1 MALGPRD
8 ALLVRGATA
17 LERPDDGPQDLLAI
31 EGCIVALGPDSA
43 AAAPAGAQ
51 QLDADGMFAAP
62 GLIDLQLNG
71 AAGHD
76 LTEQPATLWAVAEAL
91 PRYGVTAFLPT
102 LVSADRDTIETARRV
117 LLGGPPDGHRGALPL
132 GLHIEGPF
140 LNPAKRGAHPAGSLR
155 DADLTFIAGWSP
167 ATGVRMV
174 TLAPELPGALDLV
187 RALASA
193 GVVVSA
199 GHSTAT
205 LDESRAGF
213 DAGIRTVTHLFNA
226 MPPLDHRAPGLV
238 AAALADQRVTTN
250 LIPDGLHLAP
260 EVVALVWRLTGRRRF
275 SIVTDAISALG
286 MPPGRYRLGG
296 VDCVVDET
304 SARIGET
311 LAGSVLGLDEGVR
324 NLVEF
329 TGCSPAEA
337 VDAASQVPAR
347 LIGEEDRG
355 MLRVGARADL
365 VLLTRDLRVAATIV
379 GGTVVH
385 TATGAMP
392 G

>member
-1 MALGPRD
+1 
-8 ALLVRGATA
+8 
-17 LERPDDGPQDLLAI
+17 
-31 EGCIVALGPDSA
+31 
-43 AAAPAGAQ
+43 
-51 QLDADGMFAAP
+51 
-62 GLIDLQLNG
+62 
-71 AAGHD
+71 
-76 LTEQPATLWAVAEAL
+76 
-91 PRYGVTAFLPT
+91 
-102 LVSADRDTIETARRV
+102 
-117 LLGGPPDGHRGALPL
+117 
-132 GLHIEGPF
+132 
-140 LNPAKRGAHPAGSLR
+140 
-155 DADLTFIAGWSP
+155 
-167 ATGVRMV
+167 
-174 TLAPELPGALDLV
+174 
-187 RALASA
+187 
-193 GVVVSA
+193 
-199 GHSTAT
+199 
-205 LDESRAGF
+205 
-213 DAGIRTVTHLFNA
+213 
-226 MPPLDHRAPGLV
+226 
-238 AAALADQRVTTN
+238 
-250 LIPDGLHLAP
+250 
-260 EVVALVWRLTGRRRF
+260 
-275 SIVTDAISALG
+275 
-286 MPPGRYRLGG
+286 